1 MPYGIIKRILV
12 VALLITVCCVALAI
26 FVNKPPDPQNTIDAF
41 QNAVNDFDIDAF
53 LGCIDSQW
61 ANQIES
67 LLNTSI
73 GVDGLTANSFIT
85 LVKTVM
91 PVLPY
96 VTDGGIDADDFPKI
110 SLVIQEETISDDEAE
125 VVLSGVITWGKYHK
139 PFGATVNMKIEN
151 KNWVICGIR

>member
-12 VALLITVCCVALAI
+12 MALLITVCCMALAF
-26 FVNKPPDPQNTIDAF
+26 FVDKPPRPQDTIDAF
-41 QNAVNDFDIDAF
+41 QNAVNNLDIDA
-53 LGCIDSQW
+53 LLSCIDSQW
-61 ANQIES
+61 ATQIES
-67 LLNTSI
+67 MLNMSI
-73 GVDGLTANSFIT
+73 GIDGLTANSFIT

-110 SLVIQEETISDDEAE
+110 SLVILEETISDNEAE
-125 VVLSGVITWGKYHK
+125 VALSGVISWGEYHK

-151 KNWVICGIR
+151 ENWVICGIR